1 MPPSSAATTPRKLPG
16 RSSFSDELKRNGRSI
31 YCSVHSFFIYAESR
45 FSRGHPWLPLPGS
58 CRVGLPTWLKGS
70 LVLPPPPGE
79 VVPGCPQPGTGR
91 GVILSG
97 GEAGAEGSRPRRKVC
112 FSGCCNTSNSAPS
125 GSFAD
130 AQDDKGGSLALDD
143 VLRLLRRGD
152 PCGRPPLAS
161 PRVGERCR
169 EATERGRPST
179 SQSRPSS
186 PARPKPSPHAGEGAP

>member
-1 MPPSSAATTPRKLPG
+1 MQPRPFLLFLCRVSAFTGCAAASPPCLKRGGCSSAHTGAGGCAFSCQVQPRGRTRALRLARIPFLPRREQSPN
-16 RSSFSDELKRNGRSI
+16 RS
-31 YCSVHSFFIYAESR
+31 ASR
-45 FSRGHPWLPLPGS
+45 L
-58 CRVGLPTWLKGS
+58 
-70 LVLPPPPGE
+70 
-79 VVPGCPQPGTGR
+79 
-91 GVILSG
+91 VILSG
-97 GEAGAEGSRPRRKVC
+97 GEAGVEGSRPLRKVC
-112 FSGCCNTSNSAPS
+112 LSGCCKPSNSAPS

-130 AQDDKGGSLALDD
+130 AQDDKGGSLVLDD

-186 PARPKPSPHAGEGAP
+186 PARPKFPPCGP